1 VIELLLDLI
10 IAIFVFCLG
19 VVALYV
25 IFWLPV
31 MAIGGIIGK
40 IADARDARR
49 DRRPAAKLVQIG
61 EETYRKRL
69 EQLASKKG
77 LLSWRDG

>member
-1 VIELLLDLI
+1 MIELLFGLV
-10 IAIFVFCLG
+10 IALFAFSLG
-19 VVALYV
+19 AAALYAL
-25 IFWLPV
+25 FWLPV
-31 MAIGGIIGK
+31 MAIGGIISK

-69 EQLASKKG
+69 EQPH
-77 LLSWRDG
+77 RDAAR